1 MKCLKEFGF
10 SDEECE
16 KALDQSN
23 GDLTEAALW
32 LTQHGKPLPVE
43 KKTNQ
48 QNLTCIEVYVYLIY
62 NFPQVLGK
70 FIHVSTW
77 KRRDRVPYILNYKLV
92 RLQFSG
98 ERLLSS

>member
-1 MKCLKEFGF
+1 MKCLKELGF

-62 NFPQVLGK
+62 NLPQVLG
-70 FIHVSTW
+70 
-77 KRRDRVPYILNYKLV
+77 
-92 RLQFSG
+92 
-98 ERLLSS
+98 